1 MSSFDDGIFF
11 HVVKCKKPGPMI
23 YQLLQVKA
31 SHLASACVYI
41 DDRPEYLVPAK
52 RLGMQVIAFKS
63 ASQLEA
69 RLLKLLL
76 C

>member
-1 MSSFDDGIFF
+1 
-11 HVVKCKKPGPMI
+11 MI

>member
-1 MSSFDDGIFF
+1 M
-11 HVVKCKKPGPMI
+11 VKCKNPVPMI

-31 SHLASACVYI
+31 SHPANACVYI

-69 RLLKLLL
+69 RLKELLL
-76 C
+76 LPDSS